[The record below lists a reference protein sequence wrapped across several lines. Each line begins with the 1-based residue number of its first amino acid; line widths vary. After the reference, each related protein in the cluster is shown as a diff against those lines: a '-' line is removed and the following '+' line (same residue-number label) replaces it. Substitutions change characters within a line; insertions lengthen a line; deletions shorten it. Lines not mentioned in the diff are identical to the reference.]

1 MVVLMER
8 KVVAR
13 ITMET
18 KMAIISQIKI
28 LGLVLTLRITSIIKA
43 KIIVIKI
50 TTKIQI
56 IRKTTMMMNKFSVF

>member
-18 KMAIISQIKI
+18 KMAIINLTKI
-28 LGLVLTLRITSIIKA
+28 QDLVITLRIISIIKA